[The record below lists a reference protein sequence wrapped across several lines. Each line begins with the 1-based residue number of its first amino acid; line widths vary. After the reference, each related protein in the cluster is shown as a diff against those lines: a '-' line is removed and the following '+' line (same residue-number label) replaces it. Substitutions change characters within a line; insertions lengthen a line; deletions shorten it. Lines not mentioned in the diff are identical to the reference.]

1 MPWDGG
7 ADVHCGCAEGRGYLI
22 FAGVP
27 AAVRGVRWRD
37 KWLGRGVCCLTRLG
51 WFPRPDRP
59 TSGVCVMWV
68 ATRRVQTACGSV
80 DAGRLVPDG
89 DPMLDGA
96 PAGAFVRVVDDTP
109 NPVVEEATAEP
120 GKVRRTSRRAQ

>member
-1 MPWDGG
+1 MVGPGLS
-7 ADVHCGCAEGRGYLI
+7 Y
-22 FAGVP
+22 FP
-27 AAVRGVRWRD
+27 
-37 KWLGRGVCCLTRLG
+37 RLG
-51 WFPRPDRP
+51 WFPRPDLP

-96 PAGAFVRVVDDTP
+96 PDGAFVRVVDDTP
-109 NPVVEEATAEP
+109 APVVEEATAEP

>member
-1 MPWDGG
+1 MVGPGLS
-7 ADVHCGCAEGRGYLI
+7 Y
-22 FAGVP
+22 FP
-27 AAVRGVRWRD
+27 
-37 KWLGRGVCCLTRLG
+37 RLG

-59 TSGVCVMWV
+59 TSCGVCVMWV

-96 PAGAFVRVVDDTP
+96 PDGAFVRVVEKGDLTVNIKLDP
-109 NPVVEEATAEP
+109 EHVKAADLVAAIEEATAEP

>member
-1 MPWDGG
+1 MVGPGLS
-7 ADVHCGCAEGRGYLI
+7 Y
-22 FAGVP
+22 FP
-27 AAVRGVRWRD
+27 
-37 KWLGRGVCCLTRLG
+37 RLG

-68 ATRRVQTACGSV
+68 ATRRVQTACGVV

-96 PAGAFVRVVDDTP
+96 PDGAFVRVVDDTP
-109 NPVVEEATAEP
+109 GPVVEEATAEP
-120 GKVRRTSRRAQ
+120 GKVRRTSRRGQ